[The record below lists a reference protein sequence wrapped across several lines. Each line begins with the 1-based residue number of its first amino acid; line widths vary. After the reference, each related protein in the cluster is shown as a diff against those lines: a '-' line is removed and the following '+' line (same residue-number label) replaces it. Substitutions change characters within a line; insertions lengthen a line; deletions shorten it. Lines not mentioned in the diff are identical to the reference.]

1 MRRIIYDPPLDPC
14 SELYFD
20 VWEKVPQNELE
31 EAGLVPLPDM
41 PVAIEEVKSSPV
53 KIVTAKQCIYIEVD
67 VRIKGY
73 QQDTL
78 NAFLVT
84 GAGFNVMLKHALPKA
99 AWKKASIPLEGILA
113 NESIERYEYYATDIK
128 ILISGKLFTL
138 DKVWQSTTKGNPDLL
153 LGNTFNI
160 PPLFKLNIPFNLP

>member
-1 MRRIIYDPPLDPC
+1 
-14 SELYFD
+14 
-20 VWEKVPQNELE
+20 
-31 EAGLVPLPDM
+31 
-41 PVAIEEVKSSPV
+41 
-53 KIVTAKQCIYIEVD
+53 
-67 VRIKGY
+67 
-73 QQDTL
+73 
-78 NAFLVT
+78 
-84 GAGFNVMLKHALPKA
+84 MLKHALPKA

-160 PPLFKLNIPFNLP
+160 PPLLKLNIPFNLPQATALSQLTKFVRPMLTPSIPPILRPNANSDHQSPPRSLVDPNLFQ